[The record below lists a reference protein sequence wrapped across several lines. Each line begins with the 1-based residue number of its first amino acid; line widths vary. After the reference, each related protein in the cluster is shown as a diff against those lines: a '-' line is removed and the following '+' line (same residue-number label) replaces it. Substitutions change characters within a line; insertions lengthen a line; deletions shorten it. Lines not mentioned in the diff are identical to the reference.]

1 MQANC
6 LSITITKYSQIMYT
20 DLVSI
25 IIPYYNSESYLKRL
39 IQSIKS
45 QEYTNYECILVD
57 DGSNDNSFEL
67 INDLIRNDSR
77 FINEKRSNLHKP
89 GGRGSKNF
97 GFKISRG
104 DLIVF
109 FDSDDEMENIFLS
122 SRITFLRLN
131 SEFDAVISNYNY
143 RYSHDSDK
151 RNTLIYNS
159 FIFTDFRHTVGT
171 EDFWRHYLNY
181 KFYYNPGNAMY
192 RRKIIVNSGM
202 WNENTSIGEDY
213 EFQSRLI
220 LQGMNLGYIN
230 AVTFNYM
237 LNDFSMIATSD
248 AIKPLVSRSYG
259 RMLVLSNLLNNFG
272 VLKSY
277 LITEFNWQL
286 KILRRILF
294 CNDTWENKLYAIYI
308 LELRIRQILELIE
321 ISKIKKLF
329 IFRTLKLLISTV
341 KRCSLGHRLF
351 DFILFKEKTNC
362 KYDKYMTFLKFDRI

>member
-1 MQANC
+1 MK
-6 LSITITKYSQIMYT
+6 S

-45 QEYTNYECILVD
+45 QDYTNFECVLVD
-57 DGSNDNSFEL
+57 DGSIDNSFEL
-67 INDLIRNDSR
+67 INDLIRSDSR
-77 FINEKRSNLHKP
+77 FINQKRSNLYKS

-109 FDSDDEMENIFLS
+109 FDADDEMENIFLS
-122 SRITFLRLN
+122 SRITFLGHN
-131 SEFDAVISNYNY
+131 FEYDAVISNYNY
-143 RYSHDSDK
+143 RYSDVSDK

-159 FIFTDFRHTVGT
+159 FIFADFRHTVGN
-171 EDFWRHYLNY
+171 EDFWLHYLNY

-192 RRKIIVNSGM
+192 RRKIIVDSGM

-272 VLKSY
+272 FLNSY
-277 LITEFNWQL
+277 LIIEFNWQL
-286 KILRRILF
+286 KILRRIVF
-294 CNDTWENKLYAIYI
+294 CKDTGASKNHAIFI
-308 LELRIRQILELIE
+308 LELRIFNILQQTH
-321 ISKIKKLF
+321 ISKIKKIF
-329 IFRTLKLLISTV
+329 IFNALKFLTATV
-341 KRCSLGHRLF
+341 KKINSGHRLF
-351 DFILFKEKTNC
+351 DFLLFQEKTNC
-362 KYDKYMTFLKFDRI
+362 MYDKYMTFLKFDRV